1 MEKRNVPDWSLG
13 YLLFLNIPDVDGI
26 IVSPVCDQV
35 LLQPLN
41 ILFSFLTEGK
51 CQTAPQSDATCSEC
65 EIKHAK
71 REESVMGS
79 LEPSPCDGRP
89 RSVCIRR
96 PGTAGVFE

>member
-1 MEKRNVPDWSLG
+1 M
-13 YLLFLNIPDVDGI
+13 DGI
-26 IVSPVCDQV
+26 TVSPVCDQA
-35 LLQPLN
+35 LLQPLS
-41 ILFSFLTEGK
+41 ILFSFITEGK
-51 CQTAPQSDATCSEC
+51 RQTASQSDAACSEC

-79 LEPSPCDGRP
+79 LEPSPSDGRP